1 MLKFPASEAYER
13 VPILLLVRK
22 SQAQYWMLVAKKM
35 VSISHASQEEIL
47 NIALITDFDMIQKLV
62 LSHTLDFAHPY

>member
-1 MLKFPASEAYER
+1 
-13 VPILLLVRK
+13 
-22 SQAQYWMLVAKKM
+22 M